1 MRKDLRIM
9 NKLITVVID
18 GPAGAGKSTIAKII
32 GEKFNLMY
40 INTGSMYRAVTLK
53 ALENNISAEEVDKLL
68 VMIDGMD
75 MHFEN
80 DELILNGE
88 NINSLITMPNISKNV
103 SAYASIREV
112 RERLVNLM
120 RKMALRYSVIMDG
133 RDIGTV
139 VLKDANF
146 KFFLTASPE
155 ERADR
160 RYKELM
166 GKGVEVNYDEILQD
180 IIKRDYLDSNRE
192 VDPLRKAEDAI
203 EIDTTG
209 IGIMGVVEK
218 YLATWRNNMER
229 NVILAK
235 NAGFCFGVKRAV
247 DEAIKYQKEFGKKIY
262 TLGPLIHNNDVVNYL
277 ENNDIFAIEL
287 SDADSLKK
295 GDVVLIRSHGVKES
309 VIKDLT
315 DKGLI
320 VKNAT
325 CPYVTNIQLKVKKC
339 YEQGYKI
346 IIVGDE
352 NHPEVIGINGWCNDS
367 AIITNGKTELE
378 NIPAKVCVVSQTT
391 EKKETWNK
399 VLNEI
404 VRASKEIV
412 AFNTICSATDV
423 RQKKCTR
430 TFKRG

>member
-1 MRKDLRIM
+1 M
-9 NKLITVVID
+9 NKLITVAID

-68 VMIDGMD
+68 IMIDGMD

-80 DELILNGE
+80 DELILNEE

-120 RKMALRYSVIMDG
+120 RKMALKYSVIMDG

-218 YLATWRNNMER
+218 ISSYME
-229 NVILAK
+229 K
-235 NAGFCFGVKRAV
+235 
-247 DEAIKYQKEFGKKIY
+247 
-262 TLGPLIHNNDVVNYL
+262 
-277 ENNDIFAIEL
+277 
-287 SDADSLKK
+287 
-295 GDVVLIRSHGVKES
+295 
-309 VIKDLT
+309 
-315 DKGLI
+315 
-320 VKNAT
+320 
-325 CPYVTNIQLKVKKC
+325 
-339 YEQGYKI
+339 
-346 IIVGDE
+346 
-352 NHPEVIGINGWCNDS
+352 
-367 AIITNGKTELE
+367 
-378 NIPAKVCVVSQTT
+378 
-391 EKKETWNK
+391 
-399 VLNEI
+399 
-404 VRASKEIV
+404 
-412 AFNTICSATDV
+412 
-423 RQKKCTR
+423 
-430 TFKRG
+430 

>member
-1 MRKDLRIM
+1 M
-9 NKLITVVID
+9 NKLITVAID

-120 RKMALRYSVIMDG
+120 RKMALKYSVIMDG

-192 VDPLRKAEDAI
+192 VDPLRKAKDAI

-218 YLATWRNNMER
+218 ISSYME
-229 NVILAK
+229 K
-235 NAGFCFGVKRAV
+235 
-247 DEAIKYQKEFGKKIY
+247 
-262 TLGPLIHNNDVVNYL
+262 
-277 ENNDIFAIEL
+277 
-287 SDADSLKK
+287 
-295 GDVVLIRSHGVKES
+295 
-309 VIKDLT
+309 
-315 DKGLI
+315 
-320 VKNAT
+320 
-325 CPYVTNIQLKVKKC
+325 
-339 YEQGYKI
+339 
-346 IIVGDE
+346 
-352 NHPEVIGINGWCNDS
+352 
-367 AIITNGKTELE
+367 
-378 NIPAKVCVVSQTT
+378 
-391 EKKETWNK
+391 
-399 VLNEI
+399 
-404 VRASKEIV
+404 
-412 AFNTICSATDV
+412 
-423 RQKKCTR
+423 
-430 TFKRG
+430 

>member
-1 MRKDLRIM
+1 M
-9 NKLITVVID
+9 NKLITVAID

-120 RKMALRYSVIMDG
+120 RKMALKYSVIMDG

-166 GKGVEVNYDEILQD
+166 EKGVEVNYDEILQD

-218 YLATWRNNMER
+218 ISSYME
-229 NVILAK
+229 
-235 NAGFCFGVKRAV
+235 
-247 DEAIKYQKEFGKKIY
+247 E
-262 TLGPLIHNNDVVNYL
+262 
-277 ENNDIFAIEL
+277 
-287 SDADSLKK
+287 
-295 GDVVLIRSHGVKES
+295 
-309 VIKDLT
+309 
-315 DKGLI
+315 
-320 VKNAT
+320 
-325 CPYVTNIQLKVKKC
+325 
-339 YEQGYKI
+339 
-346 IIVGDE
+346 
-352 NHPEVIGINGWCNDS
+352 
-367 AIITNGKTELE
+367 
-378 NIPAKVCVVSQTT
+378 
-391 EKKETWNK
+391 
-399 VLNEI
+399 
-404 VRASKEIV
+404 
-412 AFNTICSATDV
+412 
-423 RQKKCTR
+423 
-430 TFKRG
+430 

>member
-1 MRKDLRIM
+1 M
-9 NKLITVVID
+9 NKLITVAID

-120 RKMALRYSVIMDG
+120 RKMALKYSVIMDG

-166 GKGVEVNYDEILQD
+166 EKGVEVNYDEILQD

-192 VDPLRKAEDAI
+192 VDPLRKAEHAI

-218 YLATWRNNMER
+218 ISSYME
-229 NVILAK
+229 K
-235 NAGFCFGVKRAV
+235 
-247 DEAIKYQKEFGKKIY
+247 
-262 TLGPLIHNNDVVNYL
+262 
-277 ENNDIFAIEL
+277 
-287 SDADSLKK
+287 
-295 GDVVLIRSHGVKES
+295 
-309 VIKDLT
+309 
-315 DKGLI
+315 
-320 VKNAT
+320 
-325 CPYVTNIQLKVKKC
+325 
-339 YEQGYKI
+339 
-346 IIVGDE
+346 
-352 NHPEVIGINGWCNDS
+352 
-367 AIITNGKTELE
+367 
-378 NIPAKVCVVSQTT
+378 
-391 EKKETWNK
+391 
-399 VLNEI
+399 
-404 VRASKEIV
+404 
-412 AFNTICSATDV
+412 
-423 RQKKCTR
+423 
-430 TFKRG
+430 

>member
-1 MRKDLRIM
+1 M
-9 NKLITVVID
+9 NKLITVAID

-120 RKMALRYSVIMDG
+120 RKMALKYSVIMDG

-180 IIKRDYLDSNRE
+180 IIKRDYIDSNRE

-218 YLATWRNNMER
+218 ISSYME
-229 NVILAK
+229 K
-235 NAGFCFGVKRAV
+235 
-247 DEAIKYQKEFGKKIY
+247 
-262 TLGPLIHNNDVVNYL
+262 
-277 ENNDIFAIEL
+277 
-287 SDADSLKK
+287 
-295 GDVVLIRSHGVKES
+295 
-309 VIKDLT
+309 
-315 DKGLI
+315 
-320 VKNAT
+320 
-325 CPYVTNIQLKVKKC
+325 
-339 YEQGYKI
+339 
-346 IIVGDE
+346 
-352 NHPEVIGINGWCNDS
+352 
-367 AIITNGKTELE
+367 
-378 NIPAKVCVVSQTT
+378 
-391 EKKETWNK
+391 
-399 VLNEI
+399 
-404 VRASKEIV
+404 
-412 AFNTICSATDV
+412 
-423 RQKKCTR
+423 
-430 TFKRG
+430 

>member
-1 MRKDLRIM
+1 M
-9 NKLITVVID
+9 NKLITVAID

-88 NINSLITMPNISKNV
+88 NINSLITMSNISKNV

-120 RKMALRYSVIMDG
+120 RKMALKYSVIMDG

-139 VLKDANF
+139 VLKDADF

-166 GKGVEVNYDEILQD
+166 EKGIEVNYNEILQD

-218 YLATWRNNMER
+218 ISSYME
-229 NVILAK
+229 K
-235 NAGFCFGVKRAV
+235 
-247 DEAIKYQKEFGKKIY
+247 
-262 TLGPLIHNNDVVNYL
+262 
-277 ENNDIFAIEL
+277 
-287 SDADSLKK
+287 
-295 GDVVLIRSHGVKES
+295 
-309 VIKDLT
+309 
-315 DKGLI
+315 
-320 VKNAT
+320 
-325 CPYVTNIQLKVKKC
+325 
-339 YEQGYKI
+339 
-346 IIVGDE
+346 
-352 NHPEVIGINGWCNDS
+352 
-367 AIITNGKTELE
+367 
-378 NIPAKVCVVSQTT
+378 
-391 EKKETWNK
+391 
-399 VLNEI
+399 
-404 VRASKEIV
+404 
-412 AFNTICSATDV
+412 
-423 RQKKCTR
+423 
-430 TFKRG
+430 

>member
-1 MRKDLRIM
+1 M
-9 NKLITVVID
+9 NKLITVAID

-53 ALENNISAEEVDKLL
+53 ALENNISAEDVDKLL

-112 RERLVNLM
+112 RERLVNFM
-120 RKMALRYSVIMDG
+120 RKMALKYSVIMDG

-218 YLATWRNNMER
+218 ISSYME
-229 NVILAK
+229 K
-235 NAGFCFGVKRAV
+235 
-247 DEAIKYQKEFGKKIY
+247 
-262 TLGPLIHNNDVVNYL
+262 
-277 ENNDIFAIEL
+277 
-287 SDADSLKK
+287 
-295 GDVVLIRSHGVKES
+295 
-309 VIKDLT
+309 
-315 DKGLI
+315 
-320 VKNAT
+320 
-325 CPYVTNIQLKVKKC
+325 
-339 YEQGYKI
+339 
-346 IIVGDE
+346 
-352 NHPEVIGINGWCNDS
+352 
-367 AIITNGKTELE
+367 
-378 NIPAKVCVVSQTT
+378 
-391 EKKETWNK
+391 
-399 VLNEI
+399 
-404 VRASKEIV
+404 
-412 AFNTICSATDV
+412 
-423 RQKKCTR
+423 
-430 TFKRG
+430 

>member
-1 MRKDLRIM
+1 M
-9 NKLITVVID
+9 NELITVAID

-68 VMIDGMD
+68 EMIDGMD

-120 RKMALRYSVIMDG
+120 RKMALKYSVIMDG

-166 GKGVEVNYDEILQD
+166 EKGVEVNYDEILQD

-218 YLATWRNNMER
+218 ISSYME
-229 NVILAK
+229 K
-235 NAGFCFGVKRAV
+235 
-247 DEAIKYQKEFGKKIY
+247 
-262 TLGPLIHNNDVVNYL
+262 
-277 ENNDIFAIEL
+277 
-287 SDADSLKK
+287 
-295 GDVVLIRSHGVKES
+295 
-309 VIKDLT
+309 
-315 DKGLI
+315 
-320 VKNAT
+320 
-325 CPYVTNIQLKVKKC
+325 
-339 YEQGYKI
+339 
-346 IIVGDE
+346 
-352 NHPEVIGINGWCNDS
+352 
-367 AIITNGKTELE
+367 
-378 NIPAKVCVVSQTT
+378 
-391 EKKETWNK
+391 
-399 VLNEI
+399 
-404 VRASKEIV
+404 
-412 AFNTICSATDV
+412 
-423 RQKKCTR
+423 
-430 TFKRG
+430 

>member
-1 MRKDLRIM
+1 M
-9 NKLITVVID
+9 NKLITVAID

-120 RKMALRYSVIMDG
+120 RKMALKYSVIMDG

-166 GKGVEVNYDEILQD
+166 EKGVEVNYDEILQD

-218 YLATWRNNMER
+218 ISSYME
-229 NVILAK
+229 K
-235 NAGFCFGVKRAV
+235 
-247 DEAIKYQKEFGKKIY
+247 
-262 TLGPLIHNNDVVNYL
+262 
-277 ENNDIFAIEL
+277 
-287 SDADSLKK
+287 
-295 GDVVLIRSHGVKES
+295 
-309 VIKDLT
+309 
-315 DKGLI
+315 
-320 VKNAT
+320 
-325 CPYVTNIQLKVKKC
+325 
-339 YEQGYKI
+339 
-346 IIVGDE
+346 
-352 NHPEVIGINGWCNDS
+352 
-367 AIITNGKTELE
+367 
-378 NIPAKVCVVSQTT
+378 
-391 EKKETWNK
+391 
-399 VLNEI
+399 
-404 VRASKEIV
+404 
-412 AFNTICSATDV
+412 
-423 RQKKCTR
+423 
-430 TFKRG
+430 

>member
-1 MRKDLRIM
+1 M
-9 NKLITVVID
+9 NKLITVAID

-40 INTGSMYRAVTLK
+40 INTGSMYRTVTLK

-120 RKMALRYSVIMDG
+120 RKMALKYSVIMDG

-218 YLATWRNNMER
+218 ISSYME
-229 NVILAK
+229 K
-235 NAGFCFGVKRAV
+235 
-247 DEAIKYQKEFGKKIY
+247 
-262 TLGPLIHNNDVVNYL
+262 
-277 ENNDIFAIEL
+277 
-287 SDADSLKK
+287 
-295 GDVVLIRSHGVKES
+295 
-309 VIKDLT
+309 
-315 DKGLI
+315 
-320 VKNAT
+320 
-325 CPYVTNIQLKVKKC
+325 
-339 YEQGYKI
+339 
-346 IIVGDE
+346 
-352 NHPEVIGINGWCNDS
+352 
-367 AIITNGKTELE
+367 
-378 NIPAKVCVVSQTT
+378 
-391 EKKETWNK
+391 
-399 VLNEI
+399 
-404 VRASKEIV
+404 
-412 AFNTICSATDV
+412 
-423 RQKKCTR
+423 
-430 TFKRG
+430 

>member
-1 MRKDLRIM
+1 M
-9 NKLITVVID
+9 NKLITVAID

-103 SAYASIREV
+103 SAYASIRLTNQ
-112 RERLVNLM
+112 RLVNLM
-120 RKMALRYSVIMDG
+120 RKMALKYSVIMDG

-218 YLATWRNNMER
+218 ISSYME
-229 NVILAK
+229 K
-235 NAGFCFGVKRAV
+235 
-247 DEAIKYQKEFGKKIY
+247 
-262 TLGPLIHNNDVVNYL
+262 
-277 ENNDIFAIEL
+277 
-287 SDADSLKK
+287 
-295 GDVVLIRSHGVKES
+295 
-309 VIKDLT
+309 
-315 DKGLI
+315 
-320 VKNAT
+320 
-325 CPYVTNIQLKVKKC
+325 
-339 YEQGYKI
+339 
-346 IIVGDE
+346 
-352 NHPEVIGINGWCNDS
+352 
-367 AIITNGKTELE
+367 
-378 NIPAKVCVVSQTT
+378 
-391 EKKETWNK
+391 
-399 VLNEI
+399 
-404 VRASKEIV
+404 
-412 AFNTICSATDV
+412 
-423 RQKKCTR
+423 
-430 TFKRG
+430 

>member
-1 MRKDLRIM
+1 M
-9 NKLITVVID
+9 NKLITVAID

-120 RKMALRYSVIMDG
+120 RKMALKYSVIMDG

-139 VLKDANF
+139 VLKDADF

-166 GKGVEVNYDEILQD
+166 EKGIEVNYNEILQD

-218 YLATWRNNMER
+218 ISSYME
-229 NVILAK
+229 K
-235 NAGFCFGVKRAV
+235 
-247 DEAIKYQKEFGKKIY
+247 
-262 TLGPLIHNNDVVNYL
+262 
-277 ENNDIFAIEL
+277 
-287 SDADSLKK
+287 
-295 GDVVLIRSHGVKES
+295 
-309 VIKDLT
+309 
-315 DKGLI
+315 
-320 VKNAT
+320 
-325 CPYVTNIQLKVKKC
+325 
-339 YEQGYKI
+339 
-346 IIVGDE
+346 
-352 NHPEVIGINGWCNDS
+352 
-367 AIITNGKTELE
+367 
-378 NIPAKVCVVSQTT
+378 
-391 EKKETWNK
+391 
-399 VLNEI
+399 
-404 VRASKEIV
+404 
-412 AFNTICSATDV
+412 
-423 RQKKCTR
+423 
-430 TFKRG
+430 

>member
-1 MRKDLRIM
+1 M
-9 NKLITVVID
+9 NKLITVAID

-80 DELILNGE
+80 DELILNGK

-120 RKMALRYSVIMDG
+120 RKMALKYSVIMDG

-180 IIKRDYLDSNRE
+180 IIKRDYIDSNRE

-218 YLATWRNNMER
+218 ISSYME
-229 NVILAK
+229 K
-235 NAGFCFGVKRAV
+235 
-247 DEAIKYQKEFGKKIY
+247 
-262 TLGPLIHNNDVVNYL
+262 
-277 ENNDIFAIEL
+277 
-287 SDADSLKK
+287 
-295 GDVVLIRSHGVKES
+295 
-309 VIKDLT
+309 
-315 DKGLI
+315 
-320 VKNAT
+320 
-325 CPYVTNIQLKVKKC
+325 
-339 YEQGYKI
+339 
-346 IIVGDE
+346 
-352 NHPEVIGINGWCNDS
+352 
-367 AIITNGKTELE
+367 
-378 NIPAKVCVVSQTT
+378 
-391 EKKETWNK
+391 
-399 VLNEI
+399 
-404 VRASKEIV
+404 
-412 AFNTICSATDV
+412 
-423 RQKKCTR
+423 
-430 TFKRG
+430 